1 MRVVRTLLIVALV
14 AISAS
19 ATAAAS
25 TRVAMIGDSGT
36 DSADQSAVASLA
48 SGWSADGLVLLGDNY
63 YSSVG
68 LPSGTGRY
76 DRTVGK
82 YYCGFLSGA
91 ASGPECAG
99 GTSPSNRLWPALGNH
114 DYSDAGIANY
124 LAYFALPGNER
135 YYDTRIGDVHVFI
148 LDSDEAL
155 RSSTDMD
162 AQRAW
167 LQAALAVSTAP
178 FRVVVLHHPPYTS
191 SSRGPYTALR
201 WPFAAW
207 GAHLVV
213 TGHDHFYERLEV
225 DGIPYLV
232 NGAGGQALTAF
243 PSSPAPE
250 SRVGYSGSHGALRVS
265 TGEGTMTAE
274 FVSVDGIVRDAVT
287 IGGSASGAPL
297 PAAPLPAATVS
308 AAPPVSA
315 PCTQTVY
322 QQGARKVSYDR
333 SRRAYRV
340 VSRLRVMEDPQP
352 WCRTSLT
359 VIYRNARTKVRAT
372 QAPGSTLGYRTL
384 SGRDF
389 SAPVIAWPT
398 SKEMRFTSGDPS
410 GAGRRNARLVL
421 VSYVKK
427 TAAMPALA
435 ELELAVVRR
444 IPGDAS
450 ASASATNPLRAQ
462 VMRLGRDVGWAGVT

>member
-1 MRVVRTLLIVALV
+1 
-14 AISAS
+14 
-19 ATAAAS
+19 
-25 TRVAMIGDSGT
+25 
-36 DSADQSAVASLA
+36 
-48 SGWSADGLVLLGDNY
+48 
-63 YSSVG
+63 
-68 LPSGTGRY
+68 
-76 DRTVGK
+76 
-82 YYCGFLSGA
+82 
-91 ASGPECAG
+91 
-99 GTSPSNRLWPALGNH
+99 
-114 DYSDAGIANY
+114 
-124 LAYFALPGNER
+124 
-135 YYDTRIGDVHVFI
+135 
-148 LDSDEAL
+148 
-155 RSSTDMD
+155 
-162 AQRAW
+162 
-167 LQAALAVSTAP
+167 
-178 FRVVVLHHPPYTS
+178 
-191 SSRGPYTALR
+191 
-201 WPFAAW
+201 
-207 GAHLVV
+207 
-213 TGHDHFYERLEV
+213 
-225 DGIPYLV
+225 
-232 NGAGGQALTAF
+232 
-243 PSSPAPE
+243 
-250 SRVGYSGSHGALRVS
+250 
-265 TGEGTMTAE
+265 MTAE
-274 FVSVDGIVRDAVT
+274 FVSVDGVVRDAVT

-372 QAPGSTLGYRTL
+372 QALGSTLGYRTL

-435 ELELAVVRR
+435 DLELAVVRR

-462 VMRLGRDVGWAGVT
+462 VMRLGQDVEWASLT